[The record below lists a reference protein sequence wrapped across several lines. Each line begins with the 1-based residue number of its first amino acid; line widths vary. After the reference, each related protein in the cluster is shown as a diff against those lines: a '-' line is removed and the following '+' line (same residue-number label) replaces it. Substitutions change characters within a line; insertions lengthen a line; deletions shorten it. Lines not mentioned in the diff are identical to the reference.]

1 MKTTTKRETVIE
13 VARREVL
20 RALAKGPRTG
30 AELRDDLAARCGSK
44 DNVGRGIGELSRAGL
59 ITEAKRCGSHVTWK
73 LADAPAVPATEAA
86 A

>member
-1 MKTTTKRETVIE
+1 MKTTTTKRETVIE

-59 ITEAKRCGSHVTWK
+59 IARLTEAKRCGTWK
-73 LADAPAVPATEAA
+73 LVDAPPATTEAA